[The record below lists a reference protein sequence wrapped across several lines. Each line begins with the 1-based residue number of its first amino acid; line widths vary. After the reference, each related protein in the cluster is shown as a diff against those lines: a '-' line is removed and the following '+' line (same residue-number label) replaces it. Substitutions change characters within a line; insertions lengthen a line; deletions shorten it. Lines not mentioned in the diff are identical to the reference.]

1 MKNKVVVLGGGTG
14 MSHLI
19 KGLKLFPFD
28 ITTVVSV
35 CDDGKSTG
43 RLRNEFHIPAVG
55 DIRRILV
62 ALSETEPLVEEL
74 LNYRFNT
81 TSDLNG
87 HTVGNLLLTASTN
100 ITGNMSD
107 GIEALGK
114 VLNLKGK
121 VLPLTEDNVVLMAE
135 MTDGSIIEGEHV
147 ITECNK
153 KIKKVFYKDEAKTT
167 DNVLNSIREADLI
180 VLSMGSLYTSIIPN
194 LISKDIIDEIDNSR
208 AKIVYTCNLMTQPG
222 ETDDFKVSDHL
233 KVLNSYLGKR
243 KVDVVIANRSVI
255 NRDIA
260 LKYANL
266 EQKDP
271 VILDTKE
278 IRKMGTKILSD
289 DFAILENNVLRHDT
303 LKLGYNIFSI
313 ILKENDLKNGKK
325 LSLQKK

>member
-1 MKNKVVVLGGGTG
+1 MNNKVVVLGGGTG

-19 KGLKLFPFD
+19 KGLKLFPLD

-87 HTVGNLLLTASTN
+87 HTVGNLLLTAATN

-121 VLPLTEDNVVLMAE
+121 VLPLTEDNVILMAE
-135 MTDGSIIEGEHV
+135 MTDGSIVEGEHL
-147 ITECNK
+147 ITESSK
-153 KIKKVFYKDEAKTT
+153 KIKKVFYKNDAKIN
-167 DNVLNSIREADLI
+167 DNVINSIREADLI

-194 LISKDIIDEIDNSR
+194 LISNDIIKEIDNSH

-233 KVLNSYLGKR
+233 NALNSYLGKR
-243 KVDVVIANRSVI
+243 KIDIVIVNKGSIDKNV
-255 NRDIA
+255 A

-278 IRKMGTKILSD
+278 IRKNGTKILSD